1 MLFSQ
6 ATDSHFTSERENWL
20 GTVAI
25 LLEHTERLLNQH
37 QLLPEQDKPSGGND
51 TLQRWLKSARVK
63 DLGHQQ
69 KLFDTRKWLSR
80 TLAAKHVANTLHIC
94 WRGWL
99 SHMLQAKKDR
109 HADILAQSSR
119 AKRDIE
125 KELLAQVQETKR
137 LERGLAEARNDLD
150 REKNVRERLCD
161 QVCELK
167 KAAESPSEAN
177 AAAANAAE
185 AARVWTARLAEKE
198 THVSQLQG
206 ELTRLQAELQG
217 TEARLKRSRE
227 EHKVANRRAEEG
239 ERLLAVYHKENMKVR
254 GYDPIAASAP
264 PAIHAVLN
272 PTLRRGGMP
281 SSRISADNHSA
292 VHSAIQAM
300 RITASPRSA
309 PSMRQQGTRTSS
321 ARPRSIPWSTTPA
334 ADITA
339 IDSSDARSRPW
350 SAVAGSSRP
359 IEIVSDAS
367 RGRASARPQSAA
379 LVRARESL

>member
-1 MLFSQ
+1 
-6 ATDSHFTSERENWL
+6 
-20 GTVAI
+20 
-25 LLEHTERLLNQH
+25 
-37 QLLPEQDKPSGGND
+37 
-51 TLQRWLKSARVK
+51 
-63 DLGHQQ
+63 
-69 KLFDTRKWLSR
+69 
-80 TLAAKHVANTLHIC
+80 
-94 WRGWL
+94 
-99 SHMLQAKKDR
+99 MLQAKKDR